1 MILANIKRPKG
12 ANKRNKRVGCGPGSG
27 HGKTACRGEKGQLSR
42 SGNRRKPGF
51 EGGQM
56 PYIRRIPK
64 RGFTNKFRKE
74 FEIVNVGSLGI
85 FDKDTTITPEILKDR
100 GLIKRGLPVKILGD
114 GNLTKSFVVK
124 AHKFAKNAVT
134 KITSAGGKIEIIQ

>member
-1 MILANIKRPKG
+1 MILANLKRPRG

-27 HGKTACRGEKGQLSR
+27 HGKTSCRGEKGQLSR

-64 RGFTNKFRKE
+64 RGFTSKFRVV
-74 FEIVNVGSLGI
+74 FSIVNVGSLDI
-85 FDKDTTITPEILKDR
+85 FEKDITISPEILKEK
-100 GLIKRGLPVKILGD
+100 GLIKTTSAVKILGD
-114 GNLTKSFVVK
+114 GDVTKSFIVK
-124 AHKFAKNAVT
+124 AHKFTKSAVS
-134 KITSAGGKIEIIQ
+134 KIEKAGGKIEAIK